1 MSSVLSERLTSSVVR
16 CRGGYAPSQTKTS
29 VSTFPAPS
37 PLQQDR
43 TMSKLR
49 SSPPPTHSYPYED
62 PAKGSTMED
71 EGGREGG
78 GVWGGRKPPDH
89 TTKTWTQAYSFK
101 PLAKQCSIAR
111 YTTSG
116 QTVVNRSALHMAS
129 AGSLKKHNLFQTRSK
144 TDTKACDRL

>member
-1 MSSVLSERLTSSVVR
+1 MPHLRRRPQSQLFLPHLPCSRTEPCLNSVHLPLPLTLTHMKTQPK
-16 CRGGYAPSQTKTS
+16 AP
-29 VSTFPAPS
+29 PWRMREAG
-37 PLQQDR
+37 
-43 TMSKLR
+43 
-49 SSPPPTHSYPYED
+49 
-62 PAKGSTMED
+62 KGT
-71 EGGREGG
+71 
-78 GVWGGRKPPDH
+78 GGRKPPDH

-144 TDTKACDRL
+144 TDTKACNRL